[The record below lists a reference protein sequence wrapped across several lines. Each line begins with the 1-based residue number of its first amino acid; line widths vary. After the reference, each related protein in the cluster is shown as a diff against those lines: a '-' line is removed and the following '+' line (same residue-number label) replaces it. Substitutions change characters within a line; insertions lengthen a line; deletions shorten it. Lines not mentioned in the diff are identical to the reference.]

1 MLRFTVSKLPQ
12 GCHSSQRI
20 LTTQP
25 NPWSSLNY
33 SILKDETLNLLK
45 DPEIINPP
53 RGRPVDFDEVKEE
66 KGFRVPNPTGE
77 KTKKNEQ
84 GFYEEKLMAP
94 ANFPSESKSDYTSQ
108 EASKVSKDIPGNVSL
123 QTYFSLSS
131 PLLFVTPPVADGA
144 HRVPHLFHCNLP
156 WRVLPIQIRE
166 KITTTYSPNRRKH
179 SRGSEN
185 SLC

>member
-12 GCHSSQRI
+12 GCLSSQRI
-20 LTTQP
+20 LATQP

-123 QTYFSLSS
+123 QTYFSLSVS
-131 PLLFVTPPVADGA
+131 FAFRNTPCSRWRSSCSSSFSLQSSLASSSHPNQRKNHHLLLAKSTKAFPT
-144 HRVPHLFHCNLP
+144 
-156 WRVLPIQIRE
+156 
-166 KITTTYSPNRRKH
+166 K
-179 SRGSEN
+179 
-185 SLC
+185 